1 MAFNV
6 TLKQSGRQFQVE
18 ADETVLAAALRQNV
32 HLPYGCKNG
41 ACGSCKGTIVQG
53 QFEQGPHS
61 ASALSNDERTR
72 GLALLC
78 CSKPQSDL
86 EVDVREIAGVD
97 GVQVKKLPCRVGG
110 GGGAGAGAGGGGGGG
125 GAPRRCGGR
134 ARVLGLSPGGGGG
147 GRGRAGRTT

>member
-97 GVQVKKLPCRVGG
+97 GVQVKKLPCRVA
-110 GGGAGAGAGGGGGGG
+110 GGAGPAGAGVGGYERYGPQQRREDNGGPEKEVRTKG
-125 GAPRRCGGR
+125 GAAP
-134 ARVLGLSPGGGGG
+134 P
-147 GRGRAGRTT
+147 